1 MDKWRYYWLSQPWLN
16 DLLGYRAVFYW
27 CVLWIFRLRSWT
39 HIFFRRVVTYE
50 PYSYLQQR
58 KFTINSQTF
67 QDGRVREIWIQR
79 LFKTWVH
86 HFRYYCISDACNIT
100 ANKILYGFWSD
111 SKNNVNKNN
120 RIDEI
125 CAALGYNS
133 NRVPKSAESIYKVQT
148 AYKSTSVCSVN
159 FNFDVYVPN
168 SFQSK
173 NELSASDEIKINQTK
188 LRMWLK
194 FKFSVQF
201 RFYDQCIGL
210 ISFEHSEERL

>member
-1 MDKWRYYWLSQPWLN
+1 MFFEFFVCEVELTFFSDALSLTN
-16 DLLGYRAVFYW
+16 L
-27 CVLWIFRLRSWT
+27 I
-39 HIFFRRVVTYE
+39 HIYNNE
-50 PYSYLQQR
+50 NLQSIL
-58 KFTINSQTF
+58 KH
-67 QDGRVREIWIQR
+67 
-79 LFKTWVH
+79 FKTDEFVKYDYSDCLKPE
-86 HFRYYCISDACNIT
+86 FIIFGFIAFLLDACNIT